1 MSSAKT
7 IADILAFAE
16 LIDAKSFI
24 GNPFTSQPIYI
35 AGCAFLM
42 ESAYYS
48 LPSSRAESPPL
59 LPDFREHEPKIP
71 IHTADTTASSERN
84 TNAKHSLL
92 AAAAKENY
100 QRCYKALKSLETYW
114 AGTKY
119 ILTVLDQKAKGIWD
133 PLLYTEEEMD
143 SAVESPAVGPPLV
156 SLGWKKAQ
164 TQEGGVEEA
173 SKENATSHPKR
184 SHSTSAIDQSNV
196 PGSSK
201 IDPSQGKFA
210 LHPFLGRTNV
220 GHTAIGWALT
230 GATNSSQP
238 NISFL
243 YQLPTA
249 DNQSTVNPGAPHS
262 HYGSGESTPYQHT
275 TPSQTAHPYPHHSAQ
290 YQPSDS
296 LHIPPT
302 QNSLPPNYSGMPPPE
317 ELSPPTTR
325 YGLARSPVFSS
336 NQPPTATS
344 RQNPTAQDI
353 PLSVNSSTSYPYG
366 AVPVQGAI
374 DDPRSAIPNTNNP
387 AAGYGEVGNSIHQ
400 RPIIQSQEVDM
411 NTLHGQNNL
420 PFTFDGE
427 FMPWLE
433 YLPEDV
439 LNYFGE
445 HQA

>member
-71 IHTADTTASSERN
+71 IHTADTTAPSQRN

-156 SLGWKKAQ
+156 SLGWKKAE
-164 TQEGGVEEA
+164 TQEGGLEEV
-173 SKENATSHPKR
+173 SKENATSHPMP
-184 SHSTSAIDQSNV
+184 SQGAGIADQTNV
-196 PGSSK
+196 PGPSK
-201 IDPSQGKFA
+201 IDPSQGMFKW
-210 LHPFLGRTNV
+210 HPFSTIANMR
-220 GHTAIGWALT
+220 HIAIGWALT

-249 DNQSTVNPGAPHS
+249 DSQSTVNPNASHS

-275 TPSQTAHPYPHHSAQ
+275 TPSQTVHPYPQHSAQ
-290 YQPSDS
+290 YQTSES
-296 LHIPPT
+296 LHIPPP
-302 QNSLPPNYSGMPPPE
+302 QNPLPPNYSGIPPE
-317 ELSPPTTR
+317 ELSPSANR
-325 YGLARSPVFSS
+325 YGLARSPGFSPI
-336 NQPPTATS
+336 QPPATA
-344 RQNPTAQDI
+344 RQNPPAQDI
-353 PLSVNSSTSYPYG
+353 PLGVNSPTSYPYG
-366 AVPVQGAI
+366 PVPVQGSIDNSRNAI
-374 DDPRSAIPNTNNP
+374 SNN
-387 AAGYGEVGNSIHQ
+387 ATGGYGEMGNNLQ
-400 RPIIQSQEVDM
+400 RPVIQSQEVDM
-411 NTLHGQNNL
+411 NALHGQNNL

-445 HQA
+445 HQS